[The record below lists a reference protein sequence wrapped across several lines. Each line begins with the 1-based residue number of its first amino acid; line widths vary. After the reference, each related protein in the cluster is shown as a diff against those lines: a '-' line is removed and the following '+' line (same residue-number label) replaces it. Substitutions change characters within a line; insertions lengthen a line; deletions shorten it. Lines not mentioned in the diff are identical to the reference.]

1 MIRNPFFPR
10 LTWATNQPLEPI
22 NEKRDFDD
30 KSKSLL
36 VFRPLKM
43 SRVGSQK
50 GPLPDMCYKKILRN
64 KEVRGELQ
72 TTRAR
77 GR

>member
-10 LTWATNQPLEPI
+10 RTWATNQPLEPI

-36 VFRPLKM
+36 VY
-43 SRVGSQK
+43 